1 MRIISG
7 IFGFFKIP
15 IQIALGLYLSFLLLI
30 GSVAI
35 IHQLDDYDYCE
46 DLEFLVDYK
55 LDVGKELFG
64 TSS

>member
-1 MRIISG
+1 MRVISG

-15 IQIALGLYLSFLLLI
+15 IQIALGLYLSFLLLV

-35 IHQLDDYDYCE
+35 IHQIDDYDYCE

-55 LDVGKELFG
+55 LDTGRNLFG
-64 TSS
+64 LSS